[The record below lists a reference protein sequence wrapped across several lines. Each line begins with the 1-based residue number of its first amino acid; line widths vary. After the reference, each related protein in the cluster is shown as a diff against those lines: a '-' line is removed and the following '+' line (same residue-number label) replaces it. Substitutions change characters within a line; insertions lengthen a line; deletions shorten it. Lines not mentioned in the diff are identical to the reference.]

1 MRHGGIERRRGKGRK
16 LEISSRTRLPQNMP
30 RTLASPA
37 MWKEADL
44 NRDLAVDLPLLPMI
58 LPPLAALDRYG
69 PVET

>member
-1 MRHGGIERRRGKGRK
+1 
-16 LEISSRTRLPQNMP
+16 
-30 RTLASPA
+30 